1 MGIRDMFRRGQDGP
15 ALYRRAWTESND
27 PVVTEARAQTLAI
40 QRLEVWL
47 RLVYSALAFAVLLG
61 YWGYAEGG
69 GRAPLVAGIVLGV
82 VAFGCVIVLRTG
94 ISHGRANV
102 QAMLAELEKRKSEKA
117 PS

>member
-27 PVVTEARAQTLAI
+27 PVVAEARAQTLAI

-61 YWGYAEGG
+61 YTGATPKAEAECPSWRALCWG
-69 GRAPLVAGIVLGV
+69 
-82 VAFGCVIVLRTG
+82 
-94 ISHGRANV
+94 
-102 QAMLAELEKRKSEKA
+102 
-117 PS
+117 